1 MTMNKKLL
9 LLTMISVGLL
19 SSKISFSQTENKPR
33 PITRSKS
40 VINDKELETT
50 DILIDGST
58 SREELIETCKFLETE
73 KVMLTFKGLEIAKC
87 GRKQRIKSA
96 DGKISL
102 LNGLT
107 ESFTASDCF
116 KYIKIEYSTNLKT
129 KDAKINMVEIVR

>member
-9 LLTMISVGLL
+9 LLTLLSIGLL
-19 SSKISFSQTENKPR
+19 SSTISFSQTENKPR
-33 PITRSKS
+33 PITRNKNVVNSNQ
-40 VINDKELETT
+40 VETT

-73 KVMLTFKGLEIAKC
+73 KVMLTFQRLEIGKC
-87 GRKQRIKSA
+87 GRKQRIKYA

-102 LNGLT
+102 PNGLT

-116 KYIKIEYSTNLKT
+116 KYIKIEYSINLKT
-129 KDAKINMVEIVR
+129 NDTKINMVEIVR